1 MSSRA
6 YFNKITEVCKI
17 LGLKT
22 SKIAHFGCNMAPK
35 ICELEDST
43 KDSIDMIGYWN
54 VDVRK
59 PCYSSNFP
67 LENMRVMTG
76 SDKYKGH
83 YVNKRSE
90 CFGDKEH
97 VLLTK
102 LIFPW
107 IEMAETTFLEQNITA
122 KELFTL
128 LKNLRWIILQDAAV
142 LIEVHNRKNSLYES
156 MPEFFSI

>member
-17 LGLKT
+17 LGIKT
-22 SKIAHFGCNMAPK
+22 PKFFHFGRNMAPK
-35 ICELEDST
+35 ICELEDCS

-59 PCYSSNFP
+59 SCYSTNLP
-67 LENMRVMTG
+67 LEAMRVMAG
-76 SDKYKGH
+76 SDKYKGR

-90 CFGDKEH
+90 FFGDREH
-97 VLLTK
+97 FLLTK

-107 IEMAETTFLEQNITA
+107 IEMAETTLLEKNITA
-122 KELFTL
+122 KEFFTL
-128 LKNLRWIILQDAAV
+128 LKNLILLD
-142 LIEVHNRKNSLYES
+142 LNNSILLE
-156 MPEFFSI
+156 

>member
-1 MSSRA
+1 MLSTQYKKNKLHKKSLFKKMSSRA

-17 LGLKT
+17 LGMKT
-22 SKIAHFGCNMAPK
+22 PKFAHFGHNMAPK
-35 ICELEDST
+35 ICELEDYT

-59 PCYSSNFP
+59 SCYSSNLP
-67 LENMRVMTG
+67 LEVMAG

-90 CFGDKEH
+90 LFGDKEH

-102 LIFPW
+102 LIFLW
-107 IEMAETTFLEQNITA
+107 IEMAETTLLEQNITA
-122 KELFTL
+122 KEFFTL
-128 LKNLRWIILQDAAV
+128 LKNLR
-142 LIEVHNRKNSLYES
+142 
-156 MPEFFSI
+156 